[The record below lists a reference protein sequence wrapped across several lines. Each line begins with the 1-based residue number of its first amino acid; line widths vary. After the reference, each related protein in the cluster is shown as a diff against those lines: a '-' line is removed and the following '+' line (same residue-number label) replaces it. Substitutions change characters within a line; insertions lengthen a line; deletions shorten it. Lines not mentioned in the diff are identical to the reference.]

1 VRRTSACSF
10 ACQLTYATTAYT
22 LPADTQS
29 QESQYLRF
37 GGWNWCALV
46 RQKAGLGFLTAFDAA
61 RFADGAIVAEFRA
74 VVARHAAVQC
84 GAILGTG
91 RCDEAGDG
99 EEDQAACSSHI
110 SSRSD
115 GRTQLRVAALFSR
128 AAATAERAP
137 SSAHGAALG

>member
-1 VRRTSACSF
+1 MPDVHDNGINIAKIRNRKNHY
-10 ACQLTYATTAYT
+10 TYNC
-22 LPADTQS
+22 
-29 QESQYLRF
+29 
-37 GGWNWCALV
+37 GGCNWCALV
-46 RQKAGLGFLTAFDAA
+46 RQKAGLGLLTAFDAA

-99 EEDQAACSSHI
+99 EEDQAARSSHI

-115 GRTQLRVAALFSR
+115 GRTQLRVAAVFSR
-128 AAATAERAP
+128 AAATERERHYYW
-137 SSAHGAALG
+137 SHKSDS